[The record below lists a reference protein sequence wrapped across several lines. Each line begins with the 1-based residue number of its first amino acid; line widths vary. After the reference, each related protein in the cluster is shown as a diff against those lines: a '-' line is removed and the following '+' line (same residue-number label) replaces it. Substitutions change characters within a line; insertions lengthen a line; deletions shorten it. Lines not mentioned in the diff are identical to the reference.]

1 MTARGVAKRWADA
14 VSIVGRGRTAVAR
27 AEGEGSKKDDTLSS
41 LAAILGEDAEAEAAA
56 AKAEEEKIERE
67 LAAAK
72 KERDAAMASRA
83 ANKDKPAPVVNRA
96 AMSSMDDED
105 GDATAAQRGLAALS
119 YLLPLLDGLKYS
131 KFLLLQFPLFT
142 LALLPLKPAIDL
154 WFSLGFLQI
163 IAFFALYLGVV
174 QNQAMPKFVRFNA
187 QQAILLD
194 ILLIVPDVLARLASG
209 LGGDDAMLT
218 GGPGLEAQVLMY
230 NTVFLYV
237 YLTSVVGAGASG
249 LVKSVK
255 LPIVG
260 DAAES
265 QINMRP

>member
-14 VSIVGRGRTAVAR
+14 VSIVGRGSTAVAR

-96 AMSSMDDED
+96 ATSSMDDED

-249 LVKSVK
+249 LGKSVK